1 MKPITPDASELP
13 ELPDRHQDH
22 QHEDAHGVHGSHSH
36 SHGVDFSELG
46 STASTKMGTRALVLT
61 LAVLMV
67 TSLIQSAVYL
77 NSHSVGLLSD
87 AAHNFGDALTAI
99 PIGIAFWIGRRKPT
113 ANYTYGF
120 GRAEDLSG
128 LFVLLVVAISATFT
142 LWEAISHLV
151 SPQPIADPLLVAL
164 AGVIGFAGN
173 EFAARYRIRVGRSI
187 ESMALVADGYHART
201 DSYTS
206 LAVIAGATGAEFG
219 VKLADPIVALA
230 ISLAIVLILI
240 KTTKEVFSRLADSVP
255 PEIVKSIAKISA
267 SCDSV
272 LGVESIRARWAG
284 HNLWAEL
291 VIVLNPELAMGEVQT
306 VTDTLRAALV
316 LEIPQLRGDT
326 ISIALK
332 SSVHQSVDLGD

>member
-1 MKPITPDASELP
+1 MKPIATGTS
-13 ELPDRHQDH
+13 ELPDRHHDH
-22 QHEDAHGVHGSHSH
+22 HHETANAVHGQHSH
-36 SHGVDFSELG
+36 SHGVDFSDLG
-46 STASTKMGTRALVLT
+46 STASTKTGTRALVLT
-61 LAVLMV
+61 LAVLML

-128 LFVLLVVAISATFT
+128 LFVLLVLAISAIFT
-142 LWEAISHLV
+142 IWEAISHLV
-151 SPQPIADPLLVAL
+151 SPQVIADPALVAV
-164 AGVIGFAGN
+164 AGAIGFVGN

-187 ESMALVADGYHART
+187 GSIALVADGYHART

-206 LAVIAGATGAEFG
+206 LAVIAGAAGAEFG
-219 VKLADPIVALA
+219 IKLADPIVALGIA
-230 ISLAIVLILI
+230 LAIVVILI
-240 KTTKEVFSRLADSVP
+240 KTTKEVFSRLSDSVP
-255 PEIVKSIAKISA
+255 AEIVKSIAKVSA
-267 SCDSV
+267 NNDSV

-291 VIVLNPELAMGEVQT
+291 VIVLSPELAMGEVQT
-306 VTDTLRAALV
+306 LTDTLRAALV
-316 LEIPQLRGDT
+316 VEIPQLRGDT
-326 ISIALK
+326 ISIALR
-332 SSVHQSVDLGD
+332 SSDHQRLDLTD

>member
-1 MKPITPDASELP
+1 MKPIATGSSD
-13 ELPDRHQDH
+13 LPDRHHDH
-22 QHEDAHGVHGSHSH
+22 RHETAHAVHGQHSH
-36 SHGVDFSELG
+36 SHGVDFSDLD
-46 STASTKMGTRALVLT
+46 SATSSKTGTRALVLT
-61 LAVLMV
+61 LAVLML
-67 TSLIQSAVYL
+67 TSLIQSVVYL

-142 LWEAISHLV
+142 IWEAISHLV
-151 SPQPIADPLLVAL
+151 SPQTMADPPLVAV
-164 AGVIGFAGN
+164 AGVIGFVGN

-187 ESMALVADGYHART
+187 GSMALVADGYHART

-206 LAVIAGATGAEFG
+206 FAVIAGAAGAEFG
-219 VKLADPIVALA
+219 IKLADPIVALG

-255 PEIVKSIAKISA
+255 AEIVKSIAKVGA
-267 SCDSV
+267 SNESV
-272 LGVESIRARWAG
+272 LGVDSIRARWAG

-291 VIVLNPELAMGEVQT
+291 LIVLSSELAVGEVQT
-306 VTDTLRAALV
+306 VTDNLRAALV
-316 LEIPQLRGDT
+316 VEIPQLRVDT
-326 ISIALK
+326 ISIALR
-332 SSVHQSVDLGD
+332 SNSHQPLDLAG